1 MPSILTGESD
11 ITFASIPACV
21 FHMVKFDSEIGV
33 GADWT
38 VSVEYVD
45 TDADL
50 GVFDPAK
57 ASGG

>member
-50 GVFDPAK
+50 CAEFVD
-57 ASGG
+57 S